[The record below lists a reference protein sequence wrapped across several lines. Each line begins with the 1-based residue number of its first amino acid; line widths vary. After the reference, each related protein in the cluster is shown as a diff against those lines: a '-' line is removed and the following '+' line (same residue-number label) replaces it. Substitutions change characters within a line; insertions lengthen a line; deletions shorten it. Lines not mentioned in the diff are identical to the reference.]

1 MCEAYLSLISFLGI
15 TTVLIDQYHL
25 IGQVPLVIDIL
36 SNEIQTQSLRDQYN
50 TGGASRG
57 KNKQRKK
64 SLSTRETVSS
74 LLRGTL
80 NKIRGGGGGGEN
92 KEGTCTCT
100 Y

>member
-1 MCEAYLSLISFLGI
+1 M
-15 TTVLIDQYHL
+15 
-25 IGQVPLVIDIL
+25 PLVIDIL
-36 SNEIQTQSLRDQYN
+36 SNEIHTQSLKNQYN

-80 NKIRGGGGGGEN
+80 NKIRGGGGGEN
-92 KEGTCTCT
+92 KDGTCTCLYKYT
-100 Y
+100 CILST